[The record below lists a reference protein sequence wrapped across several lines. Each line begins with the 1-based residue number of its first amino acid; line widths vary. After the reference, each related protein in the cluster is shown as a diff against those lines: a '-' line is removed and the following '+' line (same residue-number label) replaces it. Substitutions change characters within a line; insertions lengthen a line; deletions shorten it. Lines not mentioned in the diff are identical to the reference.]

1 MRNYFNDSLRSL
13 FGRVLLGTRGFVAQS
28 FAAAQPS
35 KKSCTFQS
43 RAAGKPIFALVAV
56 LTLIVGLSAPTP
68 AHAQM
73 FDGPGGSGSGWI
85 DMLRG
90 NYAGGWGNGGLGDI
104 WKCLINPAG
113 CGVNDAPIADA
124 GASYSYVNALRMALG
139 VYSNGLL
146 IVASIILLYH
156 LLVMTSE
163 TAHSGVV
170 GGKRTNQIWAPIR
183 LVMAIGLLVPI
194 SAGTGLNSGQ
204 YISLQIIEWGS
215 NLGTYVW
222 HTFLT
227 YAGTGA
233 GSNPTPHMP
242 DTGSIAREAAKIG
255 ACKALIN
262 NYNEKNKVDQRFNIT
277 LRTNGSAYM
286 WGDEKNQALCGSMI
300 VFAGGAGAM
309 AGVAEIMML
318 VDQMD
323 QYAKYFQEGNK
334 EANQNPPAPPAM
346 TLSFALGTLESVDGS
361 WNNGAYAG
369 TGWVGAGAYFL
380 TLAAGGSNR
389 VSGTDTLPIIM
400 GPQAERIRPQQP
412 TQNAFFRMA
421 EWIVGKYKSNLTGG
435 GADPDMIGNTVAGR
449 KFVDLMLLFIDQ
461 LGVTSGLWEPGGA
474 AFVINL
480 GNSPLAE
487 LVDLGHRM
495 IRTALDFIGAAVEL
509 GVNEPQ
515 HAAYSALKDS
525 SKDNKAFGPI
535 SGTMFAYMAVPL
547 LAAFA
552 TALMTT
558 GIQLGIFLPLLPF
571 VKFVM
576 SVLTWLISVI
586 ETMVCVPLMS
596 LALLTPYGEGF
607 GGQKAEPGFYLVLHT
622 FLRPAMTIF
631 GLVASILLF
640 NIAAHLVTTFYYAIT
655 GNAET
660 FSGGMYVVTKIGFGM
675 MYASILYVALNGCLK
690 VMDTFG
696 RNATRW
702 MGGQSHEEAMGDGQQ
717 AVQMA
722 MTGMGGFTQ
731 GLSSMAQY
739 SLSAGQTAAAQMGG
753 GHKSVAPGSD
763 PLEQQRRQN
772 LIDQQNNQFGA
783 AAGNAVNPQGSNPQ
797 GSTPQGNNTLAQPSQ
812 SNSRQIGTSTQ
823 SPRRQ

>member
-13 FGRVLLGTRGFVAQS
+13 FKRVLVGTRSPVASGKVAPTKKQ
-28 FAAAQPS
+28 QPAFTS
-35 KKSCTFQS
+35 GH
-43 RAAGKPIFALVAV
+43 AFALMAV
-56 LTLIVGLSAPTP
+56 FALILCVGAPTP
-68 AHAQM
+68 AHAQI

-90 NYAGGWGNGGLGDI
+90 NYSGTWGNGGLGDV
-104 WKCLINPAG
+104 WKCLINPGSCSA
-113 CGVNDAPIADA
+113 NDAPIADA
-124 GASYSYVNALRMALG
+124 AASYSYVNALRLALG

-183 LVMAIGLLVPI
+183 LVIAIGLLVPI
-194 SAGTGLNSGQ
+194 SVGTGLNSGQ
-204 YISLQIIEWGS
+204 YIALQVIEWGS

-227 YAGTGA
+227 YAGSGA

-262 NYNEKNKVDQRFNIT
+262 NNNKNTKADSKYNIT
-277 LRTNGSAYM
+277 MRTNGPAYF

-309 AGVAEIMML
+309 AGVAEIIQL
-318 VDQMD
+318 VEQME
-323 QYAKYFQEGNK
+323 QYAPYFQEGNK
-334 EANQNPPAPPAM
+334 QVNQNPPAPPAM

-400 GPQAERIRPQQP
+400 GPQSERIRPEKP

-421 EWIVGKYKSNLTGG
+421 EWIVGKYKSNVTGG

-461 LGVTSGLWEPGGA
+461 LGVQSGLWEPGGA

-487 LVDLGHRM
+487 LIDLGHRM

-515 HAAYSALKDS
+515 HAMYSAQKDAS
-525 SKDNKAFGPI
+525 DGSKSFGPK
-535 SGTMFAYMAVPL
+535 SGIFFAYMAVPL

-576 SVLTWLISVI
+576 SVLTWLISVL
-586 ETMVCVPLMS
+586 ETLVCVPLMS
-596 LALLTPYGEGF
+596 LAFLTPYGEGF
-607 GGQKAEPGFYLVLHT
+607 AGQKAEPGFYLILHA

-640 NIAAHLVTTFYYAIT
+640 NIAAHLITTFYYAIT

-675 MYASILYVALNGCLK
+675 MYASILYVALNGVLK

-702 MGGQSHEEAMGDGQQ
+702 VGGQSHEEAMGDGQQ

-731 GLSSMAQY
+731 GLSQMASMSLYAGMNNAQI
-739 SLSAGQTAAAQMGG
+739 GG
-753 GHKSVAPGSD
+753 GGGGVPQAGSAEDMARRGGQQQGAPQIGGPSQGGASQGAPSGTQHSPKQIPSKQKD
-763 PLEQQRRQN
+763 ASLGQQFQ
-772 LIDQQNNQFGA
+772 
-783 AAGNAVNPQGSNPQ
+783 SN
-797 GSTPQGNNTLAQPSQ
+797 GNNITGGPTD
-812 SNSRQIGTSTQ
+812 IG
-823 SPRRQ
+823 